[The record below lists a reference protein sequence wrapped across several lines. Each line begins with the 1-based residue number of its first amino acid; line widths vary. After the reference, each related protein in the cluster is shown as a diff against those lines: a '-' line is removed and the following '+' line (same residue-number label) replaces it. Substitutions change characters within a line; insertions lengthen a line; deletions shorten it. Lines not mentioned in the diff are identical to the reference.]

1 MNKSKKTIIMLL
13 FTLIL
18 CFPTIVNASSE
29 YESTVNI
36 PVKVEFDGGTTDKDF
51 TFSIERKNGE
61 KNFLPENTK
70 LVISK
75 DSSKNFGPILY
86 NKPGVYEYII
96 KQIPGD
102 NTNIV
107 YDKTIYKIK
116 VFVENEMDA
125 NGNITGSLIS
135 LLILNNDISQN
146 KQSEIVFHNKY
157 NNPPTN
163 PRPNPNLNLKPSP
176 KTGVDGLYIIVIILA
191 VAILALLI
199 IKKVE
204 NKYRK
209 K

>member
-1 MNKSKKTIIMLL
+1 MRKSKKTIIMLL

-36 PVKVEFDGGTTDKDF
+36 PVKVELDGETTDEDF

-61 KNFLPENTK
+61 TNFLPENTK
-70 LVISK
+70 LVISN
-75 DSSKNFGPILY
+75 DSSKNFGPIVY

-102 NTNIV
+102 NKDIV

-116 VFVENEMDA
+116 VFVENEMDT
-125 NGNITGSLIS
+125 NGKISGSLIS
-135 LLILNNDISQN
+135 LLILNNDVSQN
-146 KQSEIVFHNKY
+146 KLSEIVFHNKY
-157 NNPPTN
+157 NNN
-163 PRPNPNLNLKPSP
+163 PSPNPKPSP
-176 KTGVDGLYIIVIILA
+176 KTGIEGSYIFIIILA
-191 VAILALLI
+191 IAILGLLI

-204 NKYRK
+204 NKNKRK
-209 K
+209 

>member
-1 MNKSKKTIIMLL
+1 MRKSKKTIIMLL

-36 PVKVEFDGGTTDKDF
+36 PVKVELDGEITDEDF

-61 KNFLPENTK
+61 TNFLPENTK
-70 LVISK
+70 LVISN
-75 DSSKNFGPILY
+75 DSSKNFGPIVY

-102 NTNIV
+102 NKDIV

-116 VFVENEMDA
+116 VFVENEMDT
-125 NGNITGSLIS
+125 NGKISGSLIS
-135 LLILNNDISQN
+135 LLILNNDVSQN
-146 KQSEIVFHNKY
+146 KLSEIVFHNKY
-157 NNPPTN
+157 NNN
-163 PRPNPNLNLKPSP
+163 PSPNPKPSP
-176 KTGVDGLYIIVIILA
+176 KTGIEGSYIFIIILA
-191 VAILALLI
+191 IAILGLLI

-204 NKYRK
+204 NKNKRK
-209 K
+209 